1 MQTQINKRAVLVFG
15 SHDALNVGSL
25 ASALEG
31 VEGVTADP
39 GRGQVRV
46 RYDPDT
52 VQAQHIRRALAPV
65 HDDAEL
71 PVRLLAAWPK
81 LAQVLPIVAAVS
93 LL

>member
-1 MQTQINKRAVLVFG
+1 MQTQISKRAVLVFG
-15 SHDALNVGSL
+15 CHDALNVGSR

-46 RYDPDT
+46 RYDPRA
-52 VQAQHIRRALAPV
+52 VEAQHIRRAIVPNR
-65 HDDAEL
+65 DESEL
-71 PVRLLAAWPK
+71 STRLLAAWPR
-81 LAQVLPIVAAVS
+81 LAQVLPVVAVT